1 MQTDIDLNRRG
12 DRVSLNLPIH
22 VAGTDAQGRPFRE
35 ETRTVVVT
43 RHGAKIILSRELQPE
58 AEVTIR
64 YPRTGREAA
73 ARVVGDAGTIHDGHQ
88 YGVEVLDPS
97 VNLWGIHFPTA
108 AEASNAVGRVLL
120 ECTSCHA
127 QEISCLDGLS
137 LGVFQANRQIS
148 CPCMCSEAMTIWTE
162 VSSDGT
168 PGSRGAGGVAVGPK
182 LASSARSRNAR
193 ETVSQSWRINACVRT
208 PAYGEDLVLT
218 DNPSKDGVRFMSEQ
232 RYVEDEKLEI
242 ALPYQP
248 GGGNVFIPAQIKWTS
263 GEPEDGVT
271 LYGVTYLRRIRK
283 ATRHSATV
291 EVHIGI
297 IGVGL
302 RLTGRIVDLSMTGV
316 MMQTSTKLDPDTH
329 VRLGIEMGV
338 DTFRTIAVVR
348 RTVSGVG
355 IAFEFAQMT
364 QRDRQLLGRLILSFK
379 LSAKS

>member
-1 MQTDIDLNRRG
+1 M
-12 DRVSLNLPIH
+12 PIQ
-22 VAGTDAQGRPFRE
+22 VVGTDSDGRPFRE
-35 ETRTVVVT
+35 ETRTIVVT
-43 RHGAKIILSRELQPE
+43 RHGAKIILARELPPE

-64 YPRTGREAA
+64 YPRTGREAK
-73 ARVVGDAGTIHDGHQ
+73 ARVVGDAGKSHNGHH
-88 YGVEVLDPS
+88 YGIEVLDSS

-120 ECTSCHA
+120 ECMSCHA
-127 QEISCLDGLS
+127 QEITCLDGLS
-137 LGVFQANRQIS
+137 LGVFEANRSIS
-148 CPCMCSEAMTIWTE
+148 RPCKCSSAMTAWTE
-162 VSSDGT
+162 VSRDGT
-168 PGSRGAGGVAVGPK
+168 PGSGTAVGVAVGPK
-182 LASSARSRNAR
+182 LVSSARSLNAR
-193 ETVSQSWRINACVRT
+193 EAISQSWRMHACVRT
-208 PAYGEDLVLT
+208 TAIGEDLVLT

-232 RYVEDEKLEI
+232 RYVEEDKVEI

-291 EVHIGI
+291 EVHIGL

-316 MMQTSTKLDPDTH
+316 MMQTSAKLDTDTH

-338 DTFRTIAVVR
+338 DTFRTVAVVR
-348 RTVSGVG
+348 RTVPGVG
-355 IAFEFAQMT
+355 VAFEFAQMT